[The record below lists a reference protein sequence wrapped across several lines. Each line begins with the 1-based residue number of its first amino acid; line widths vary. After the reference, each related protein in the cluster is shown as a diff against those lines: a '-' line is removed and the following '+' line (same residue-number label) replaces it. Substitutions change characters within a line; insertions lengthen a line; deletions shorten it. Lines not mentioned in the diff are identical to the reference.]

1 MTALAM
7 GGQTD
12 AAIAAVSGVLQSK
25 IRLANTVQ
33 MFFGDTPT
41 GLRPGGGA
49 AK

>member
-1 MTALAM
+1 MTDLAM

-12 AAIAAVSGVLQSK
+12 AAIAAVSRLSQSK
-25 IRLANTVQ
+25 IRIANTVQ
-33 MFFGDTPT
+33 MFFGETLT